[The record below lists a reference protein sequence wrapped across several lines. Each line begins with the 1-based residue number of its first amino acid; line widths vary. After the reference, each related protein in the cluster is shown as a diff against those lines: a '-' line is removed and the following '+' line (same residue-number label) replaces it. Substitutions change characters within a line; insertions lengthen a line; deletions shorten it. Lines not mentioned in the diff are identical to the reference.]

1 MSSGPVNI
9 YEYEALAK
17 EQLPQAEYDFMPAR
31 PRMRSP
37 CGGRA
42 RSLMRSC
49 YDRACWWI
57 SASQTCRRRC
67 WASASLS
74 PSW

>member
-1 MSSGPVNI
+1 MSSDPVNI
-9 YEYEALAK
+9 YEYETLAK
-17 EQLPQAEYDFMPAR
+17 ERLPQAEYDFVPAR

-49 YDRACWWI
+49 CDRALRWI
-57 SASQTCRRRC
+57 SASQTWRRRC
-67 WASASLS
+67 WASVSLS